1 MVNKWVL
8 SAYEINKGE
17 KENQS
22 TKSSNEQKSR
32 KSTLQD
38 KNLVGLTQMSNINT
52 SKCDDNDIE
61 TLLKEMDKKDTLS
74 STVDKK
80 VIKNEENFNV
90 SISHVV
96 KTKVTI

>member
-1 MVNKWVL
+1 MLPPNSQRSTPEL
-8 SAYEINKGE
+8 
-17 KENQS
+17 

-38 KNLVGLTQMSNINT
+38 KNLVGLAQMSNINT

-61 TLLKEMDKKDTLS
+61 TLLKEVDKKDTLS